1 MLLGQ
6 KRNNHCEKIMAII
19 PISVY
24 GDKILRQKAQPVS
37 QVTDDII
44 RKIKNMFDT
53 MRNANG
59 IGFAANQAGYRESI
73 FVLDLEGADG
83 YEKFKPVV
91 MINPKIILQSD
102 EKSIKE
108 EGCLSLPNLH
118 ANVLRSDII
127 KVSYMD
133 TDEKEV
139 EIEAADLLARV
150 ILHEYDHLIGKMIPD
165 RVAEDVKAKLSAELS
180 NIMNREIDIEYPITE
195 G

>member
-1 MLLGQ
+1 
-6 KRNNHCEKIMAII
+6 MAIV
-19 PISVY
+19 PISIY
-24 GDKILRQKAQPVS
+24 GDKILRQKAQPVKEVS
-37 QVTDDII
+37 DDLI

-59 IGFAANQAGYRESI
+59 IGFAANQAGYRESV

-83 YEKFKPVV
+83 YEKFKPIV

-102 EKSIKE
+102 EKSFKE

-127 KVSYMD
+127 KVSYLD

-139 EIEAADLLARV
+139 EMEADSLLARV

-165 RVAEDVKAKLSAELS
+165 RVAEEVKIKLAAELT
-180 NIMNREIDIEYPITE
+180 NIMNREIEIEYPITE